1 MTQSPSVVDCRFIFI
16 LYCRYLRVRYEDLVD
31 KTNSTLASV
40 YEYLNLPFSKHVQ
53 SVAFARTHAENVTG
67 TNG

>member
-1 MTQSPSVVDCRFIFI
+1 M
-16 LYCRYLRVRYEDLVD
+16 RYEDLVD